1 MKEKAK
7 ISWTLYEDDEKFTA
21 SIKINGGGMD
31 VIKGFKALLK
41 AYAVQL
47 SNESGMKENVVQK
60 LIWEAINE
68 EENNE

>member
-1 MKEKAK
+1 MNEKAK

-41 AYAVQL
+41 AYVVQL
-47 SNESGMKENVVQK
+47 SNESGMKEKVVRK

-68 EENNE
+68 EEDNE

>member
-21 SIKINGGGMD
+21 SIKINGGGTD

-41 AYAVQL
+41 AYVVQL
-47 SNESGMKENVVQK
+47 SNESGMKENVVRK

-68 EENNE
+68 EEDNE